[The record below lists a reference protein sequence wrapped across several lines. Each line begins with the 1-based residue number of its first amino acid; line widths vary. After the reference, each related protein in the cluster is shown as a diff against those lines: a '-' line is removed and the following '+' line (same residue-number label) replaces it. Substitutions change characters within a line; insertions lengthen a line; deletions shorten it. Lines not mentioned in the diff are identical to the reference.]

1 LVKGDDWLA
10 KAGQQRNGGALN
22 RADAGATL
30 TPEMLVRKYSSAV
43 LGLCIAHT
51 KNFHDSEDI
60 MQEVFLRAV
69 AKLKTLRDESRA
81 RPWLLR
87 IARRAC
93 IDYYRNRP
101 PSRPLADDMPAA
113 PDNLQEQAARVHQ
126 AVSQLPEQYRE
137 PIALYYLDGRNCA
150 GVANTLGISEQAVR
164 QRLVRA
170 RLMLHELLS
179 EDKL

>member
-1 LVKGDDWLA
+1 LA
-10 KAGQQRNGGALN
+10 EAEQHKSGEALN
-22 RADAGATL
+22 GADAGETL

-60 MQEVFLRAV
+60 MQEVFLRAMT
-69 AKLKTLRDESRA
+69 KLRTLRDETRV

-87 IARRAC
+87 IARRTC
-93 IDYYRNRP
+93 IDYYRKRP
-101 PSRPLADDMPAA
+101 PTQTLASDVPAGA
-113 PDNLQEQAARVHQ
+113 DCIKEQVKRVHE
-126 AVSQLPEQYRE
+126 AVAELPEQYRE
-137 PIALYYLDGRNCA
+137 PIALYYLDGQNCA
-150 GVANTLGISEQAVR
+150 GVAHTLGISEQAVR

-179 EDKL
+179 EDKS

>member
-1 LVKGDDWLA
+1 V
-10 KAGQQRNGGALN
+10 N
-22 RADAGATL
+22 RAYTGEAL
-30 TPEMLVRKYSSAV
+30 TPETLVRRYSSAV

-69 AKLKTLRDESRA
+69 TKLKTLRDENRA
-81 RPWLLR
+81 RPWLLQ
-87 IARRAC
+87 IVRRTC
-93 IDYYRNRP
+93 IDYYRKRP
-101 PSRPLADDMPAA
+101 PTQTLASDVPAGV
-113 PDNLQEQAARVHQ
+113 DCIKEQVKRVHE
-126 AVSQLPEQYRE
+126 AITELPEQYRE

-150 GVANTLGISEQAVR
+150 GVARTLGISEQAVR

-179 EDKL
+179 EDK

>member
-1 LVKGDDWLA
+1 MA
-10 KAGQQRNGGALN
+10 EAGQQRSGEASNG
-22 RADAGATL
+22 ADAGATL
-30 TPEMLVRKYSSAV
+30 TPETLVRKYSSAV

-51 KNFHDSEDI
+51 KSFHDSEDI

-69 AKLKTLRDESRA
+69 AKLNTLRDETRV

-87 IARRAC
+87 IARRTC

-101 PSRPLADDMPAA
+101 PSRPLADDVPAA
-113 PDNLQEQAARVHQ
+113 PDNLREQAARVHQ
-126 AVSQLPEQYRE
+126 AVSKLPEQYRE
-137 PIALYYLDGRNCA
+137 PIALYYLDGRDCA
-150 GVANTLGISEQAVR
+150 GVARTLGISEQAVR

-179 EDKL
+179 EDKS